1 MFETWT
7 ESTFY
12 ARRRLVVRHR
22 NYTYQLSQSL
32 FFFCYVNGVEMTKR
46 RTLRAT
52 AAGAVLAAGVTM
64 GASFVAGPAMGAET
78 VDPDADKI
86 LRSMSTYLGGLSTF
100 SATAD
105 VDNEIIDMAGQKLQ
119 LSSSASVLVERPG
132 KLHATRRGPLADV
145 EVIYDGK
152 VVTIN
157 GKGLNVYAQFD
168 SPGTIDDAIATVRFE
183 TGLDAPG
190 ADLLYA
196 DPYAGLASN
205 VTSGAYLGT
214 AYVNGVECHHLAYR
228 APKVDWQIWVQ
239 AGDKPLPMK
248 YVITSKWVTGAP
260 EYSVRFRDWN
270 TKPTIDPSLFAFKAP
285 EGATKLE
292 EVPVNEIGELAIEG
306 VK

>member
-1 MFETWT
+1 
-7 ESTFY
+7 
-12 ARRRLVVRHR
+12 
-22 NYTYQLSQSL
+22 
-32 FFFCYVNGVEMTKR
+32 
-46 RTLRAT
+46 
-52 AAGAVLAAGVTM
+52 M
-64 GASFVAGPAMGAET
+64 GADSVA
-78 VDPDADKI
+78 PDADKI
-86 LRSMSTYLGGLSTF
+86 LRSMSTYLGGLSAF

-119 LSSSASVLVERPG
+119 LSSSASVLVERPA
-132 KLHATRRGPLADV
+132 KLYASRHGAFANL
-145 EVIYDGK
+145 EVIFNGK

-168 SPGTIDDAIATVRFE
+168 SPGSIDDAIATLRFE

-196 DPYAGLASN
+196 DPYAGLTSN

-239 AGDKPLPMK
+239 TGGKPLPMK
-248 YVITSKWVTGAP
+248 YVITSKWITGAP
-260 EYSVRFRDWN
+260 EYAVRFRDWN
-270 TKPTIDPSLFAFKAP
+270 TEPKIDTAKFEFKAP
-285 EGATKLE
+285 EGAKKLE
-292 EVPVNEIGELAIEG
+292 QLPVNEIGELAIEE